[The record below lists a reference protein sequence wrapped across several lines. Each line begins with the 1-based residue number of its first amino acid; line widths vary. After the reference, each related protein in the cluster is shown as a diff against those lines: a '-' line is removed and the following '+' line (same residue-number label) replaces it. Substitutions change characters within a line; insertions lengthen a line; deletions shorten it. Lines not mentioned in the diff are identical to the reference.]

1 MRKID
6 NIRVPPEKIEIVSK
20 ALAKLAIE
28 TNIKNDDEKMKEY
41 EDLVFRLNSDL
52 KNMNEEWAE
61 VVDEKELTINQLTLA
76 NTNLVEKLKVAE
88 ELSNKYKN
96 ESETLHV
103 EVRKLQSEL
112 DKLNAIKMI
121 YEKIKGENQEQ

>member
-1 MRKID
+1 M
-6 NIRVPPEKIEIVSK
+6 EKVY
-20 ALAKLAIE
+20 
-28 TNIKNDDEKMKEY
+28 D
-41 EDLVFRLNSDL
+41 
-52 KNMNEEWAE
+52 
-61 VVDEKELTINQLTLA
+61 
-76 NTNLVEKLKVAE
+76 TNLVEKLKVAE